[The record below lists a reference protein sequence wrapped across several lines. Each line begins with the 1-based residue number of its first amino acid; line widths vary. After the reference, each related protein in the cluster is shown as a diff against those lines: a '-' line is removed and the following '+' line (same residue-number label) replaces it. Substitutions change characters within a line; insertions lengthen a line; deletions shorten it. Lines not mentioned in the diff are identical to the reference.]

1 MVACAAEALP
11 QRFGTA
17 FLHRADRLPFGLEA
31 FDFADGGV
39 PVCRLAER
47 FDFRA
52 ERVLLCQVLRPP
64 RFAFGEVGVTTREEA
79 IAGGAEALPDRF
91 LLPTGD
97 RADPLPFRLQLLD
110 LVGGLDPARRP
121 GERFGALAQGD
132 FLREVFGARFSL
144 RREMRF
150 AALPRLVVRR
160 LEPAPQR
167 LALRARHVGGLTP
180 LLLQLSHLLRD
191 HLRIVEGRDRFH
203 LFAELLLDADVRP
216 ALPVGDVAQLLD
228 LRYERGLR
236 GLQPADGFLVVTLGR
251 ERRNPAKRRAEIL
264 ERAFAG
270 LERQIGTCGN
280 RLDAAAQLLQ
290 PDQGLAARPL
300 ILLAGRGVA
309 GRERRVG
316 LGVARKDVGIAGRP
330 GGHALPFA
338 ADNVELA
345 ACHRQILECR
355 GPRRLVGELREPLAP
370 ALRLLPGR
378 VAPLAGLRRQIE
390 AARQL
395 GLSRAVVER
404 RHAFPFGAGDLEVL
418 ERGGAVKLVDPFA
431 DRDACPCQRVARR
444 AGLPLDCGALGLF
457 TRPRRA
463 TLGVLA
469 LRALDFGG
477 IGFGRLRRRRGG
489 RGGRRFGGCG
499 LRGQGI
505 PGRRRGALVSLAH
518 DRPRA
523 LGRALVLCA
532 RGDLLELVPVGDPI
546 NRRERR
552 VLEFAVQG
560 DAEDLRLILE
570 CVEGRPPHG
579 FVVAVPRDRTEGMAL
594 GHPRHRALRARFAR
608 CALRDAHQRLHV
620 SQRVD
625 RGQALRFADAF
636 ERLERDVAEHAN
648 RLHPHALVD
657 IVACDRGQHGRIH
670 QLAHGR
676 APHTRIGILAG
687 DFDQQIALV
696 ERSLLHEGEPNGGV
710 GMLVT
715 RLSAESIKQCHYAL
729 QPGAAGLCPGSRSSV
744 QRSTPVRFNSA
755 NPERGVGER
764 LRKPPTPQ
772 AGQPDPLND
781 RFDHP
786 IPRARNR
793 ARGSPVFSSK
803 DDAC

>member
-1 MVACAAEALP
+1 MRLPHFVVGRAEAAVVVHLAADRVGRERFLQHRCQARGWRERRIASAGRRAGERSRELLHADRERFHALAICIGIEVGSAEDGWPASDDAVERGREALVERRGAIAIDAARRQLRLPPRTQRSDLCHEIGWWLLECGVRRAECGVRSADCGVRSGHCGFGTVDDRLGTVDRRFPTAGCLLLIIGYKAFQLLTNGLACGDPLRTGDVVPLRISREEVVACAAEALP

-52 ERVLLCQVLRPP
+52 ERVLLCQVVRPP
-64 RFAFGEVGVTTREEA
+64 RFAVGEVGVTTREEA

-167 LALRARHVGGLTP
+167 LALRARHVGGLAP
-180 LLLQLSHLLRD
+180 LLLQFSHLLRD
-191 HLRIVEGRDRFH
+191 LLGIVEGLDRFH

-316 LGVARKDVGIAGRP
+316 LGVARKDAGSAGRP
-330 GGHALPFA
+330 VGHAMPLA

-370 ALRLLPGR
+370 ALRLLPRR
-378 VAPLAGLRRQIE
+378 VAPLAR
-390 AARQL
+390 
-395 GLSRAVVER
+395 
-404 RHAFPFGAGDLEVL
+404 
-418 ERGGAVKLVDPFA
+418 
-431 DRDACPCQRVARR
+431 
-444 AGLPLDCGALGLF
+444 
-457 TRPRRA
+457 
-463 TLGVLA
+463 
-469 LRALDFGG
+469 
-477 IGFGRLRRRRGG
+477 
-489 RGGRRFGGCG
+489 
-499 LRGQGI
+499 
-505 PGRRRGALVSLAH
+505 
-518 DRPRA
+518 
-523 LGRALVLCA
+523 
-532 RGDLLELVPVGDPI
+532 
-546 NRRERR
+546 
-552 VLEFAVQG
+552 
-560 DAEDLRLILE
+560 
-570 CVEGRPPHG
+570 
-579 FVVAVPRDRTEGMAL
+579 
-594 GHPRHRALRARFAR
+594 
-608 CALRDAHQRLHV
+608 
-620 SQRVD
+620 
-625 RGQALRFADAF
+625 
-636 ERLERDVAEHAN
+636 
-648 RLHPHALVD
+648 
-657 IVACDRGQHGRIH
+657 
-670 QLAHGR
+670 
-676 APHTRIGILAG
+676 
-687 DFDQQIALV
+687 
-696 ERSLLHEGEPNGGV
+696 
-710 GMLVT
+710 
-715 RLSAESIKQCHYAL
+715 
-729 QPGAAGLCPGSRSSV
+729 
-744 QRSTPVRFNSA
+744 
-755 NPERGVGER
+755 
-764 LRKPPTPQ
+764 
-772 AGQPDPLND
+772 
-781 RFDHP
+781 
-786 IPRARNR
+786 
-793 ARGSPVFSSK
+793 
-803 DDAC
+803 